1 MDYKVYEDGT
11 VALRLDPGDEICES
25 LLALAEK
32 EKIQAA
38 TVTGLGAADDVVIG
52 IMDTKAK
59 KYNDIPLKE
68 PFEITSLVGNL
79 SRKEGEPYLHAHINL
94 GNTEGRVLGGHLQS
108 AVISVTAE
116 IFIRPIKG
124 AIDRKYNDAIGV
136 NQMIF

>member
-1 MDYKVYEDGT
+1 MDYKVYEGGLI
-11 VALRLDPGDEICES
+11 ALRLDPGDEICES
-25 LLALAEK
+25 ILALAEK
-32 EKIQAA
+32 ESIQAA

-59 KYNDIPLKE
+59 KYNDIALKE
-68 PFEITSLVGNL
+68 PFEVTSLIGNL
-79 SRKEGEPYLHAHINL
+79 SRKDGAPYLHAHINL
-94 GNTEGRVLGGHLQS
+94 GNTEGRVFGGHLQS

-124 AIDRKYNDAIGV
+124 TIDRTFNDTIGV

>member
-1 MDYKVYEDGT
+1 MDYKVYGDGT

-25 LLALAEK
+25 LLSLAEK

-59 KYNDIPLKE
+59 KYNDFAFKE

-79 SRKEGEPYLHAHINL
+79 SRKDGEPYLHVHINL
-94 GNTEGRVLGGHLQS
+94 GNTEGRVFGGHLQL

-116 IFIRPIKG
+116 IFIRPING
-124 AIDRKYNDAIGV
+124 AVDRTFNEAIGV

>member
-1 MDYKVYEDGT
+1 MDYKVYEDGII
-11 VALRLDPGDEICES
+11 ALRLDPGDEICES
-25 LLALAEK
+25 ILALAEK
-32 EKIQAA
+32 EDIQAA
-38 TVTGLGAADDVVIG
+38 TVTGLGATDDVVIG

-68 PFEITSLVGNL
+68 PFELTSLIGNL
-79 SRKEGEPYLHAHINL
+79 SRKDGVPYLHAHVNL
-94 GNTEGRVLGGHLQS
+94 GNTEGRVFGGHLQS

-124 AIDRKYNDAIGV
+124 AIDRKFNDGIGV

>member
-1 MDYKVYEDGT
+1 MDYKVYEDGLIG
-11 VALRLDPGDEICES
+11 LRLDPGDEICGS
-25 LLALAEK
+25 ILALAEK

-38 TVTGLGAADDVVIG
+38 TVTGLGAADDVIIG

-59 KYNDIPLKE
+59 KYNDIALKE
-68 PFEITSLVGNL
+68 PFEVTSLIGNL
-79 SRKEGEPYLHAHINL
+79 SRKDGAPYLHAHVNL
-94 GNTEGRVLGGHLQS
+94 GNTEGRVFGGHLQS

-124 AIDRKYNDAIGV
+124 AIDRKFNDGIGV